1 MSKHKTLIVV
11 VVALAVSLAL
21 AACAGFNLGD
31 IIKVK
36 TPVAIQQADGVSAS
50 LTLNEAE
57 AEYRLWMDKTKAAG
71 LEWKNRIASGNE
83 IRNILGQLAMN
94 GLNDV
99 GPTIGGIPVL
109 GPSIPLL
116 TAGLGLFLGRSGLT
130 KHKEESFNAGLKKG
144 AAAAKGA
151 TP

>member
-1 MSKHKTLIVV
+1 MSKHKTLILV
-11 VVALAVSLAL
+11 VVAILIAGTL

-36 TPVAIQQADGVSAS
+36 TPIAIQQADGVPAS
-50 LTLNEAE
+50 LTLNESE

-83 IRNILGQLAMN
+83 IRNLLGQLAMT

-99 GPTIGGIPVL
+99 GPTIGGLPIL
-109 GPSIPLL
+109 GPAIPLF
-116 TAGLGLFLGRSGLT
+116 TTGLGLFIGRSGLS

-144 AAAAKGA
+144 AAAAKGV